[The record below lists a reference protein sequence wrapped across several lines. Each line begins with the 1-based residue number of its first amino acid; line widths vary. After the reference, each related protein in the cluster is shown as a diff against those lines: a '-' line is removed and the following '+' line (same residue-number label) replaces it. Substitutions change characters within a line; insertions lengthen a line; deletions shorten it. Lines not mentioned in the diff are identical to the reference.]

1 MIFWI
6 VFVVSLIVNAFF
18 IWYTKIMLSK
28 FSFLSENIDN
38 LAYTIEQYQEHI
50 TNVSEMDIFI
60 GDPTIIGLMQHTKD
74 LQEFLTDYQN
84 VFLLDEEEE
93 NEEKEA

>member
-1 MIFWI
+1 
-6 VFVVSLIVNAFF
+6 
-18 IWYTKIMLSK
+18 
-28 FSFLSENIDN
+28 
-38 LAYTIEQYQEHI
+38 
-50 TNVSEMDIFI
+50 MDIFI